1 MNNFNIFYI
10 LVNVKQKLF
19 QMKKTLFL
27 TIICVI
33 IGCNS
38 KEKKPNSNI
47 EIYDESII
55 SVIDEMAEFE
65 ILADS
70 ISLPEGPLW
79 DEKSNSL
86 LFTDVINNNVL
97 KWNE

>member
-1 MNNFNIFYI
+1 
-10 LVNVKQKLF
+10 
-19 QMKKTLFL
+19 MKKNLFL
-27 TIICVI
+27 SIIFLT

-38 KEKKPNSNI
+38 KEKKPNSKI

-55 SVIDEMAEFE
+55 SLIDVMAQFE

-86 LFTDVINNNVL
+86 LFVDVINNKVL
-97 KWNE
+97 KYG